1 MDSRVRSSRDTY
13 QLEPDSSRYGRPDA
27 RRRYPTYIPRDPQ
40 RSSYQSPEN
49 HLSPGTA
56 AQYAGTED
64 AVPERPKASSRHVG
78 RAASILRFAKGSYDA
93 ATHPASRRHS
103 QKVPHDAQV
112 SPHSDPYHADPTRAY
127 PAERVPRRHEAHAS
141 SSEDCREEGGQPH
154 GSRRTR
160 YEAQR
165 PSSPIPKASSSKTP
179 TARLRQTATTADR
192 EKTPRSSERP
202 LLHDCESHQPARAS
216 TSSAVSPSTP
226 SIQKGVRIESPPIQR
241 GSRIP
246 DQDPCVTPDIR
257 DKSDV
262 RADRKHRRTE
272 RQEKVAPGMSVDEV
286 EEEIT
291 CPM

>member
-27 RRRYPTYIPRDPQ
+27 RRRYPTYVPRDPQ
-40 RSSYQSPEN
+40 RFSYESPEN
-49 HLSPGTA
+49 HLFPGTA

-64 AVPERPKASSRHVG
+64 AVPARPKASSRHAG
-78 RAASILRFAKGSYDA
+78 RVASVLRFVKGSYDA
-93 ATHPASRRHS
+93 AMHPVTRRHP
-103 QKVPHDAQV
+103 QKAPHDAQV
-112 SPHSDPYHADPTRAY
+112 SPHSDPYPADPTRAY
-127 PAERVPRRHEAHAS
+127 PAERDPRLHEAHAS
-141 SSEDCREEGGQPH
+141 SPEDCREEGGQPH

-160 YEAQR
+160 YETQR
-165 PSSPIPKASSSKTP
+165 ASPPIPKASSSKTP

-192 EKTPRSSERP
+192 EKTPRSSEGH
-202 LLHDCESHQPARAS
+202 LLHDCESYLPAHAP

-226 SIQKGVRIESPPIQR
+226 SIQKRVRIESPTIQK

-246 DQDPCVTPDIR
+246 DHDSCVTADIR
-257 DKSDV
+257 DKSDA
-262 RADRKHRRTE
+262 RPDRRHRRTE